1 MRGYSLVELL
11 VSLAVLGT
19 LTAMSVPMLGNA
31 LDHSRL
37 RGAAFH
43 MSARL
48 YLVRSLAV
56 RRHGYVALRFRTTNG
71 VVQYQ
76 TFADGDGDGVKS
88 ADITSGR
95 DIALDRPESIGE
107 THGGITFG
115 FAPGCPLIDGS
126 PASGNPVRIGT
137 SGLLSYSAGGE
148 STTGTLYL
156 LGRRESYAIVLL
168 GATGRTR
175 LLHCSA
181 GNGRWTRDGV

>member
-1 MRGYSLVELL
+1 MRGFSLIELL
-11 VSLAVLGT
+11 VTIAVLGT
-19 LTAMSVPMLGNA
+19 LAAISVPMFGNA
-31 LDHSRL
+31 LDHTRL

-48 YLVRSLAV
+48 YLVRSQAV
-56 RRHGYVALRFRTTNG
+56 RRHGYVALRFKTVNG
-71 VVQYQ
+71 IVQYQ

-95 DIALDRPESIGE
+95 DVALDRPESIGE
-107 THGGITFG
+107 THAGVVFG

-126 PASGNPVRIGT
+126 PAGGNPVRIGT
-137 SGLLSYSAGGE
+137 SGLVSYSAGGE

-156 LGRRESYAIVLL
+156 QGRSESYAIVLL

-181 GNGRWTRDGV
+181 SNGLWTVDGR

>member
-11 VSLAVLGT
+11 VTVAIVAT
-19 LTAMSVPMLGNA
+19 LTAISVPMLGNS
-31 LDHSRL
+31 LEHSRL

-48 YLVRSLAV
+48 YLVRSQAV
-56 RRHGYVALRFRTTNG
+56 RRHGYVALRFKTVNG
-71 VVQYQ
+71 ATQYQ

-95 DIALDRPESIGE
+95 DVPLDRPEAISD
-107 THGGITFG
+107 THPGIEFG
-115 FAPGCPLIDGS
+115 FVAGCPLIDGS

-137 SGLLSYSAGGE
+137 SGLLSYSPGGE
-148 STTGTLYL
+148 STTGTLYI
-156 LGRRESYAIVLL
+156 RSRSEAYAIVML

-175 LLHCSA
+175 LLHCSPT
-181 GNGRWTRDGV
+181 NGQWTVDGR